1 MPETENDKTVELD
14 VTGPGANVE
23 LPEIENDSDKTFEN
37 EVQTNTDF

>member
-23 LPEIENDSDKTFEN
+23 LARSRKRYR
-37 EVQTNTDF
+37 